1 MRRLNAG
8 TPNGNIFEL
17 VTPFAP
23 AGDQPEAIR
32 SLVDGISDGAA
43 SQVLMG
49 ATGSG
54 KTFTMANVI
63 AQTGRPTLVLS
74 HNKTLA
80 AQLYGEFRDFFP
92 HNAVHYFVSYY
103 DYYQPEAYIPQRDIY
118 IEKDAAINK
127 EIDRLRLAATSALVS
142 RRDVIVVASVSCIYG
157 LGSPEDYRAMVIRIA
172 TGVPLSRD
180 ELLRQLITVQ
190 YERSDIAFDRGSF
203 RVRGDTVDIWP
214 PYDEL
219 ATRIEFWGDTV
230 ESIAITHPVS
240 GEVAARKDETY
251 LYPSKH
257 FVMPE
262 DRIKAAVG
270 EIRQELEERL
280 EELKSQGKLLE
291 AQRLSA
297 RTKFDL
303 EMLMEA
309 GFCPGI
315 ENYSRPLSGR
325 PPGSTPDTL
334 FNYFPDEFLFFID
347 ESHVTVPQV
356 RGMYAGD
363 RSRKLT
369 LVDHGFRLPCA
380 LDNRPLMF
388 DEFQKKLHQ
397 TIYVSATP
405 GTWELEQT
413 KGEIVEQIIRPT
425 GLLDPVIEVVPAR
438 NQVVHLLKE
447 IAETVKIGNRVLV
460 TTLTK
465 KLAEDLSNYFQEQNV
480 RCRWLHSE
488 LDAFERVELLREL
501 RAGEFDV
508 LVGVNLLREGLDLPE
523 VSLVAI
529 LDADKE
535 GFLRSETSLM
545 QTIGRSAR
553 NVDARVI
560 LYADRMTE
568 SMQQAIDETQR
579 RREMQIEYNKQ
590 HGITPTTI
598 RKEIRSGIEAESQAR
613 AKAHAAVGNTQE
625 SEQKQAELLAQLETD
640 MLQAAAELDFE
651 RAAKLRDEIANL
663 RDGTTPK
670 RTKNQRRRR
679 GEGKNNGRSRIPRPK
694 R

>member
-1 MRRLNAG
+1 LFQ
-8 TPNGNIFEL
+8 PYQ
-17 VTPFAP
+17 P
-23 AGDQPEAIR
+23 AGDQPTAIE
-32 SLVDGISDGAA
+32 SLVRGVTEERA

-49 ATGSG
+49 VTGSG

-63 AQTGRPTLVLS
+63 ARVGRPTLVLS

-80 AQLYGEFRDFFP
+80 AQLYAEFRDFFP

-142 RRDVIVVASVSCIYG
+142 RRDVVVVASVSCIYG
-157 LGSPEDYRAMVIRIA
+157 LGSPDDYRAMVVRLA
-172 TGVPLSRD
+172 SGMTVTRD
-180 ELLRQLITVQ
+180 QLLARLVSIH
-190 YERSDIAFDRGSF
+190 YERTDVALDRGKF
-203 RVRGDTVDIWP
+203 RVRGDSIDIWP

-219 ATRIEFWGDTV
+219 ACRVEFWGDTI
-230 ESIAITHPVS
+230 ESIAVIHPTS
-240 GEVAARKDETY
+240 GEVAGKKDEMY
-251 LYPSKH
+251 FYPARH

-262 DRIKAAVG
+262 DRIKAAVST
-270 EIRQELEERL
+270 IKAELDQRL

-291 AQRLSA
+291 AQRLNA
-297 RTKFDL
+297 RTRFDI
-303 EMLMEA
+303 EMMMEA

-325 PPGSTPDTL
+325 APGSTPGTL
-334 FNYFPDEFLFFID
+334 FNYFPDDFLFFVD

-363 RSRKLT
+363 RSRKMT
-369 LVDHGFRLPCA
+369 LVDHGFRLPSA

-388 DEFQKKLHQ
+388 DEWEKRLHQ
-397 TIYVSATP
+397 TVFVSATP
-405 GTWELEQT
+405 APWELT
-413 KGEIVEQIIRPT
+413 RTGGEVVEQVIRPT
-425 GLLDPVIEVVPAR
+425 GLLDPVIEIVPAKQ
-438 NQVVHLLKE
+438 QVVHLAGE
-447 IAETVKIGNRVLV
+447 IDRVVAAGQRVLV

-465 KLAEDLSNYFQEQNV
+465 KLAEDLSTYFQERKV

-488 LDAFERVELLREL
+488 LDAFERVALLKELRE
-501 RAGEFDV
+501 GKFDV

-560 LYADRMTE
+560 LYADTVTE
-568 SMQQAIDETQR
+568 SMQQALDETR
-579 RREMQIEYNKQ
+579 RRRALQEAYNRE
-590 HGITPTTI
+590 HGITPETV
-598 RKEIRSGIEAESQAR
+598 RKEIRAGIEAESASR
-613 AKAHAAVGNTQE
+613 AVAFEAVGVGDD
-625 SEQKQAELLAQLETD
+625 SRRRAAELVEQLESD
-640 MLQAAAELDFE
+640 MMQAAAELDFE
-651 RAAKLRDEIANL
+651 RAARIRDEIAAL
-663 RDGTTPK
+663 RDGRP
-670 RTKNQRRRR
+670 R
-679 GEGKNNGRSRIPRPK
+679 GGRSTGPRGRKGGGGRIPKPRSI
-694 R
+694 

>member
-280 EELKSQGKLLE
+280 KELKSQGKLLE

-438 NQVVHLLKE
+438 NQVVHLLRE

-663 RDGTTPK
+663 RDGKTPK

-679 GEGKNNGRSRIPRPK
+679 GGGKNNGRSRIPRPK

>member
-1 MRRLNAG
+1 MLRRKSG
-8 TPNGNIFEL
+8 TPDGNVFEL

-32 SLVDGISDGAA
+32 SLVDGITDGAI

-180 ELLRQLITVQ
+180 ELLRQLVTVQ
-190 YERSDIAFDRGSF
+190 YERSDIALERGRF

-334 FNYFPDEFLFFID
+334 FNYFPDEFLFFVD

-388 DEFQKKLHQ
+388 DEFEKKLHQ
-397 TIYVSATP
+397 TVYVSATP
-405 GTWELEQT
+405 STWELEQT
-413 KGEIVEQIIRPT
+413 QGEVIEQIIRPT

-438 NQVVHLLKE
+438 NQVVHLLEE
-447 IAETVKIGNRVLV
+447 IATTVKLGNRILV

-488 LDAFERVELLREL
+488 LDAFERVDLLREL

-545 QTIGRSAR
+545 QTIGRAAR

-560 LYADRMTE
+560 LYADRMTD

-579 RREMQIEYNKQ
+579 RREMQIEYNAE

-613 AKAHAAVGNTQE
+613 AKAHAAVGNTEE
-625 SEQKQAELLAQLETD
+625 SAQKQAELLAQLETD
-640 MLQAAAELDFE
+640 MLNAAAELDFE
-651 RAAKLRDEIANL
+651 RAAKMRDQIANL
-663 RDGTTPK
+663 RDEASPK
-670 RTKNQRRRR
+670 RTENQKRRR
-679 GEGKNNGRSRIPRPK
+679 GRGTNTGRSRIPKPK

>member
-1 MRRLNAG
+1 MLRRKSGL
-8 TPNGNIFEL
+8 PDGNVFEL

-32 SLVDGISDGAA
+32 SLVDGITDGAA

-180 ELLRQLITVQ
+180 ELLRQLVTVQ
-190 YERSDIAFDRGSF
+190 YERSDIALERGRF

-280 EELKSQGKLLE
+280 EELKSEGKLLE

-334 FNYFPDEFLFFID
+334 FNYFPDEFLFFVD
-347 ESHVTVPQV
+347 ESHVTIPQV

-388 DEFQKKLHQ
+388 DEFEKKLHQ
-397 TIYVSATP
+397 TVYVSATP
-405 GTWELEQT
+405 GAWELEQT
-413 KGEIVEQIIRPT
+413 QGEVVEQIIRPT

-438 NQVVHLLKE
+438 NQVVHLLDE
-447 IAETVKIGNRVLV
+447 IATTVKLGNRILV

-488 LDAFERVELLREL
+488 LDAFERVDLLREL

-545 QTIGRSAR
+545 QTIGRAAR

-560 LYADRMTE
+560 LYADRMTD

-579 RREMQIEYNKQ
+579 RREMQIEYNAE

-613 AKAHAAVGNTQE
+613 AKAHAAVGNTEE
-625 SEQKQAELLAQLETD
+625 SAQKQAELLAQLETD
-640 MLQAAAELDFE
+640 MLNAAAELDFE
-651 RAAKLRDEIANL
+651 RAAKMRDQIANL
-663 RDGTTPK
+663 RDEASPK
-670 RTKNQRRRR
+670 RTENQKRRR
-679 GEGKNNGRSRIPRPK
+679 GRGTNTGRSRIPKPK